1 MTPPQA
7 TEANRGKWAY
17 INLKAFVHEKTQ
29 QKHISAGPV
38 VKKMPCNAWDVGL
51 IPGWGTKI
59 PHATEQL
66 SPYATAR
73 EAVQCNEKAHM
84 IQ

>member
-1 MTPPQA
+1 M
-7 TEANRGKWAY
+7 R
-17 INLKAFVHEKTQ
+17 EKTQ
-29 QKHISAGPV
+29 QKDISGGPV
-38 VKKMPCNAWDVGL
+38 VKKMPCKAWDVGL

-66 SPYATAR
+66 SPYVITR
-73 EAVQCNEKAHM
+73 ESVQCNERAHM